1 MFQEVYDWAGAMSA
15 MPLHFTFQRRSEVV
29 LHNQPNERH
38 EVLDIY
44 DRVSFKGN
52 QPTDVQSELET
63 TSTDVQSELET
74 TFNAKF
80 NESGRDLKTTGSKRK
95 LEQQVY
101 QKEKDNENKEEERG
115 EKSKNMISSKEQ
127 ETRVD
132 SKKRRKKE
140 KRSGSRRKKVK
151 ETLK

>member
-1 MFQEVYDWAGAMSA
+1 MYMKQVVCCSFEQHSSHPCLYFQ
-15 MPLHFTFQRRSEVV
+15 
-29 LHNQPNERH
+29 
-38 EVLDIY
+38 
-44 DRVSFKGN
+44 VSFKGN
-52 QPTDVQSELET
+52 QP
-63 TSTDVQSELET
+63 TDVQSELET

-140 KRSGSRRKKVK
+140 KRSGSQRKKVK